1 MNKRIIFI
9 GLAVVIALIGCKS
22 NFKPKEAKYVFY
34 FIGDGMGLAHVHL
47 AENYLAEM
55 SDGDYSQ
62 TRLNMFSM
70 EHLGL
75 SKTHCQ
81 NRLITGS
88 AAAGTALSTGF
99 KTSVNTIG
107 MDETKSIPLN
117 SIAKTIKSL
126 GYKVGIMST
135 VSINHATPAVFYAN
149 VPSRKDYYDIGMQ
162 GLDVGYDF
170 LGGGGFHYD
179 KGKSNDKESLTMLAR
194 EKGVQVISKNDDF
207 LKYSNKNEPVQFIH
221 GRIDASANMPY
232 DIDRNKDDLTLGQIV
247 EKSIEL
253 LDNPKG
259 FFMMV
264 EGGKIDWASHS
275 NDAATLVHD
284 VLAFDD
290 AIGVAIE
297 FYKKHP
303 ENTLIV
309 VCSDHETGG
318 LGLGFA
324 DTKYQSNPSLLK
336 NQRVSIDSLALVFN
350 NYYKIKKDNA
360 LFNEVLDTLNHYLGF
375 GKEALVLDKAEI
387 EQIKQSFQNVFVN
400 KKTKDPEFNSFE
412 FASVAVTIL
421 NHKAGI
427 GWTTTSHTSIVTG
440 VFASGVNSELF
451 AGFYDN
457 IDVPRKIVKAMNIKH
472 DFKIDSV
479 NSRN

>member
-9 GLAVVIALIGCKS
+9 AVVAMVALFGCKS
-22 NFKPKEAKYVFY
+22 NIEPKEAKYVFY

-47 AENYLAEM
+47 AENYLAEL

-75 SKTHCQ
+75 SKTYCQ

-99 KTSVNTIG
+99 KTSVNTIA
-107 MDETKSIPLN
+107 MNDTKRIPLN
-117 SIAKTIKSL
+117 SIAKTIQSL
-126 GYKVGIMST
+126 GFKIGIMST
-135 VSINHATPAVFYAN
+135 VSINHATPAVFYAS
-149 VPSRKDYYDIGMQ
+149 VPNRRSYYDIGMQ
-162 GLDVGYDF
+162 RLDVDYDF
-170 LGGGGFHYD
+170 FGGGGFHHD
-179 KGKSNDKESLTMLAR
+179 KGENNDKESLTLQVQ
-194 EKGVQVISKNDDF
+194 EKGVLLINNNDDF
-207 LKYSNKNEPVQFIH
+207 LKCSNTNAPVQFIH
-221 GRIDASANMPY
+221 NRIDASANMPY
-232 DIDRNKDDLTLGQIV
+232 DIDRNQGDLTLRQIV
-247 EKSIEL
+247 QKSIEL

-275 NDAATLVHD
+275 NDAAALIYD

-303 ENTLIV
+303 EYTLIV
-309 VCSDHETGG
+309 VCSAHETRG
-318 LGLGFA
+318 LGLGFT
-324 DTKYQSNPSLLK
+324 DTKYQRRPSLLK

-350 NYYKIKKDNA
+350 NYYKTKKNNV
-360 LFNEVLDTLNHYLGF
+360 LFNEVLDSLNHYLGF
-375 GKEALVLDKAEI
+375 GKESLVLDKKEV
-387 EQIKQSFQNVFVN
+387 EQIKQSFQNVFV
-400 KKTKDPEFNSFE
+400 KQRTKDAEFDSFE
-412 FASVAVTIL
+412 FVSVAVAIL

-427 GWTTTSHTSIVTG
+427 AWTTTSHTSLVTG

-457 IDVPRKIVKAMNIKH
+457 IDIPRKIVKAMNIKH

-479 NSRN
+479 NIQN